1 MNTKVMNRMIWRTR
15 VKELIYALLVVLILF
30 FIYAVYNSAIHIYH
44 YKTGLNDKFLRTVIT
59 TVELHESGLIVDK
72 RSSPLG
78 EVTPFLTQKTN
89 LKVYKNVGEWQVIV
103 GELHAKKQLGGKL
116 TYSIEELNPYLNREE
131 RNPYILNSALLEGR
145 EIKDDPH
152 PTGAMN
158 QLGRLEDGNVAELFF
173 SLRTLRS
180 PEEVLELL
188 SDYDVKATSMAV
200 FAGELKD
207 FKLGTYSSSGADYT
221 IPHLTLR
228 PKVQFSDNHFLSSWH
243 TFFSQD
249 DGITDHVQQLIADV
263 EWMTNN
269 IKYNGVD
276 DDKRRLAYLKKNGV
290 QVYGA
295 TVTGPVR
302 ELEKLK
308 EEQEFWEF
316 RLGRIEVWNWS

>member
-1 MNTKVMNRMIWRTR
+1 MISRVTWQIR
-15 VKELIYALLVVLILF
+15 VKQLINALLAAFLIYGVYYA
-30 FIYAVYNSAIHIYH
+30 AVYIYH
-44 YKTGLNDKFLRTVIT
+44 EESGLNDKFLRSVMT
-59 TVELHESGLIVDK
+59 TVELHESGLMVDK
-72 RSSPLG
+72 RGLSSV
-78 EVTPFLTQKTN
+78 EVTPFLTQKKT
-89 LKVYKNVGEWQVIV
+89 LKVYRDVGEWQVIV
-103 GELHAKKQLGGKL
+103 GELHAKKRLWGEL
-116 TYSIEELNPYLNREE
+116 TYSIEELGPYLNGDE
-131 RNPYILNSALLEGR
+131 RNPFYLHSALLEGR

-158 QLGRLEDGNVAELFF
+158 QLGKLEDGNVAELFF
-173 SLRTLRS
+173 SLRMLRS

-207 FKLGTYSSSGADYT
+207 FKLGTYSSSGADYM

-228 PKVQFSDNHFLSSWH
+228 PKVQFGDNHSLSLWH
-243 TFFSQD
+243 TFFSGD
-249 DGITDHVQQLIADV
+249 TEITDHVKQLIADV

-276 DDKRRLAYLKKNGV
+276 DDKHRLAYLKKNGV

-308 EEQEFWEF
+308 EKSEFWGF

>member
-1 MNTKVMNRMIWRTR
+1 MNALSATLMVF
-15 VKELIYALLVVLILF
+15 LIYGMYYSVV
-30 FIYAVYNSAIHIYH
+30 YIYH
-44 YKTGLNDKFLRTVIT
+44 EQSGLNDKFSRSVMT
-59 TVELHESGLIVDK
+59 TAELHESGLMVDK
-72 RSSPLG
+72 RGLSSV
-78 EVTPFLTQKTN
+78 EVTPFLTQKKTLN
-89 LKVYKNVGEWQVIV
+89 VYKDVGEWQVIV
-103 GELHAKKQLGGKL
+103 GELHAKKRLGGEL
-116 TYSIEELNPYLNREE
+116 TYSIEERGPYLNGDE
-131 RNPYILNSALLEGR
+131 RNPFYLQSALMEGR
-145 EIKDDPH
+145 KFTDSSH
-152 PTGAMN
+152 PNGAMN
-158 QLGRLEDGNVAELFF
+158 QLEKLEDGNVAVLFF

-207 FKLGTYSSSGADYT
+207 FKLGTYSSSGADYM

-228 PKVQFSDNHFLSSWH
+228 PKVQFGDNHSLSLWH
-243 TFFSQD
+243 TFFSMD
-249 DGITDHVQQLIADV
+249 DGITDHVKQLIADV
-263 EWMTNN
+263 EWMTDN

-276 DDKRRLAYLKKNGV
+276 EDTKRLAYLRKNGV

>member
-1 MNTKVMNRMIWRTR
+1 M
-15 VKELIYALLVVLILF
+15 LAVLILF
-30 FIYAVYNSAIHIYH
+30 FIYAVYYSAIHIYY

-78 EVTPFLTQKTN
+78 EVTPFLTQKTK
-89 LKVYKNVGEWQVIV
+89 LKVYKDVGNWQVIV
-103 GELHAKKQLGGKL
+103 GELHAQKRLGGGL

-145 EIKDDPH
+145 RIKDDPR
-152 PTGAMN
+152 PTSAMN
-158 QLGRLEDGNVAELFF
+158 QLEKLEDGNVAELFF

-188 SDYDVKATSMAV
+188 SKYDVKATSMAV

-207 FKLGTYSSSGADYT
+207 FKLGTYSSSGADYM

-228 PKVQFSDNHFLSSWH
+228 PKVQFGDNHSLSLWQ
-243 TFFSQD
+243 TFFSGD
-249 DGITDHVQQLIADV
+249 TEITDHVKQLIADV
-263 EWMTNN
+263 EWMTDN

-276 DDKRRLAYLKKNGV
+276 EDIKRLAYLRKNGV

-295 TVTGPVR
+295 AVTGPVR

-308 EEQEFWEF
+308 EEQELIEF
-316 RLGRIEVWNWS
+316 RLGRIEVWNWDENK

>member
-1 MNTKVMNRMIWRTR
+1 MINRVTWRTR
-15 VKELIYALLVVLILF
+15 VKELIYALLAVLILF
-30 FIYAVYNSAIHIYH
+30 FIYAVYYSAIHIYY

-59 TVELHESGLIVDK
+59 TVELHENGLMVDK
-72 RSSPLG
+72 RSSSWG
-78 EVTPFLTQKTN
+78 EVTPFLTQKTE
-89 LKVYKNVGEWQVIV
+89 LKVYKDVGEWQVIV
-103 GELHAKKQLGGKL
+103 GELHAKKRLGGEL
-116 TYSIEELNPYLNREE
+116 RYSIEELNPYLNREE
-131 RNPYILNSALLEGR
+131 RNSYILNSALLEGR

-158 QLGRLEDGNVAELFF
+158 QLGKLEDGNVAELFF
-173 SLRTLRS
+173 SLRMLRS

-207 FKLGTYSSSGADYT
+207 FKLGTYSSSGADYM

-228 PKVQFSDNHFLSSWH
+228 PKVQFGDNHSLSLWH
-243 TFFSQD
+243 TFFSGD
-249 DGITDHVQQLIADV
+249 TEITDHVKQLIADV

-269 IKYNGVD
+269 IKYNGMD
-276 DDKRRLAYLKKNGV
+276 EDKQRLAYLKENGV

-308 EEQEFWEF
+308 ERPEFREF

>member
-1 MNTKVMNRMIWRTR
+1 MDSEVMNRITWQIR
-15 VKELIYALLVVLILF
+15 VKQLINALLAAFLIYGVYYA
-30 FIYAVYNSAIHIYH
+30 AVYIYH
-44 YKTGLNDKFLRTVIT
+44 EESGLNDKFLRSVMT
-59 TVELHESGLIVDK
+59 TVELHESGLMVDK
-72 RSSPLG
+72 RGLSSV
-78 EVTPFLTQKTN
+78 EVTPFLTQKKT
-89 LKVYKNVGEWQVIV
+89 LKVYRDVGEWQVIV
-103 GELHAKKQLGGKL
+103 GELHAKKRLWGEL

-131 RNPYILNSALLEGR
+131 RNSYILNSALLEGR

-158 QLGRLEDGNVAELFF
+158 QLEKLEDGNVAEIFF
-173 SLRTLRS
+173 SLRTLKS

-207 FKLGTYSSSGADYT
+207 FKLGTYSSSGADYM

-228 PKVQFSDNHFLSSWH
+228 PKVQFGDNHSLSLWH
-243 TFFSQD
+243 TFLSGD
-249 DGITDHVQQLIADV
+249 AGITDDVKQLIADV
-263 EWMTNN
+263 EWMTDN

-276 DDKRRLAYLKKNGV
+276 EDKQRLAYLKKNGV

-308 EEQEFWEF
+308 EESEF
-316 RLGRIEVWNWS
+316 REFHLGRIEVWNWS

>member
-1 MNTKVMNRMIWRTR
+1 M
-15 VKELIYALLVVLILF
+15 KELIYALLVVLILF

-72 RSSPLG
+72 RSSSLG

-145 EIKDDPH
+145 GIKDDPH

-207 FKLGTYSSSGADYT
+207 FKLGNYSSSSAGHT

-243 TFFSQD
+243 TFFSLD
-249 DGITDHVQQLIADV
+249 AGITDHEQQLIADV

-276 DDKRRLAYLKKNGV
+276 DDKHRLAYLKKNGV
-290 QVYGA
+290 LVYGA

-308 EEQEFWEF
+308 EESEFWGF

>member
-1 MNTKVMNRMIWRTR
+1 MINRVTWQIR
-15 VKELIYALLVVLILF
+15 VKQLINALLAAFLIYGVYYA
-30 FIYAVYNSAIHIYH
+30 AVYIYH
-44 YKTGLNDKFLRTVIT
+44 EESGLNDKFLRSVMT
-59 TVELHESGLIVDK
+59 TVELHESGLMVDK
-72 RSSPLG
+72 RGLSSV
-78 EVTPFLTQKTN
+78 EVTPFLTQKKT
-89 LKVYKNVGEWQVIV
+89 LKVYRDVGEWQVIV
-103 GELHAKKQLGGKL
+103 GELHAKKRLWGEL
-116 TYSIEELNPYLNREE
+116 TYSIEELGPYLNREE

-158 QLGRLEDGNVAELFF
+158 QLGKLEDGNVAELFF
-173 SLRTLRS
+173 SLRMLRS

-207 FKLGTYSSSGADYT
+207 FKLGTYSSSGADYM

-228 PKVQFSDNHFLSSWH
+228 PKVQFGDNHFLSAWH
-243 TFFSQD
+243 TYFSLD
-249 DGITDHVQQLIADV
+249 AGITDDVQQLIADV
-263 EWMTNN
+263 EWMTDN

-276 DDKRRLAYLKKNGV
+276 EDKQRLAYLKKNGV

-308 EEQEFWEF
+308 EESEFWGF

>member
-1 MNTKVMNRMIWRTR
+1 MDTKVMNRMTWPIR
-15 VKELIYALLVVLILF
+15 VKHALSAAFMVFLIYGM
-30 FIYAVYNSAIHIYH
+30 YYSAVYIYH
-44 YKTGLNDKFLRTVIT
+44 EQSGLNDKFLRSVMT
-59 TVELHESGLIVDK
+59 TVELHESGLMVDK
-72 RSSPLG
+72 RGLSSV
-78 EVTPFLTQKTN
+78 EVTPFLTQKKTLN
-89 LKVYKNVGEWQVIV
+89 VYKDVGEWQVIV
-103 GELHAKKQLGGKL
+103 GELHAKKRLGGEL
-116 TYSIEELNPYLNREE
+116 TYAIEERGPYLNGDE
-131 RNPYILNSALLEGR
+131 RNPFYLQSALLEGR
-145 EIKDDPH
+145 KFTDSSH
-152 PTGAMN
+152 PNGVMN
-158 QLGRLEDGNVAELFF
+158 QLEKLEDGNVAELFF
-173 SLRTLRS
+173 SLRTLKS

-200 FAGELKD
+200 FAGELKE
-207 FKLGTYSSSGADYT
+207 FKLGNYSSSSAGHT

-243 TFFSQD
+243 TFFSLD
-249 DGITDHVQQLIADV
+249 AGITDHEQQLIADV

-276 DDKRRLAYLKKNGV
+276 DDKHRLAYLKKNGV